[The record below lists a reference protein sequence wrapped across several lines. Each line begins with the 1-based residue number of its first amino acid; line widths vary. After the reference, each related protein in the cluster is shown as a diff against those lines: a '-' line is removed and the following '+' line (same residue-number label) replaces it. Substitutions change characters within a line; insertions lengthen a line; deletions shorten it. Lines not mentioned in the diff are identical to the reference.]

1 MNVLRGESAFI
12 SVYQRLMIV
21 FQAQKTSLPASHGKG
36 GLLSG
41 LEEVYGA
48 AVTWA
53 RRLRCQ
59 QSSVLSVQIGRSLP

>member
-1 MNVLRGESAFI
+1 MKDNLDFATFHK
-12 SVYQRLMIV
+12 
-21 FQAQKTSLPASHGKG
+21 KTSRSDFRRRREVLSRKDG
-36 GLLSG
+36 GND
-41 LEEVYGA
+41 YGA